1 MPNLSQLRRQK
12 MLEFLSKIKEEHKDD
27 DDTLIALGEIEN
39 ELTSKKYGLVWEKH
53 EEAVDVKMRTHIP
66 VFTEVK
72 EREIDAAPGE
82 SYNFLLEGDNLHS
95 LYLLEKTHKGRIDV
109 IYIDPPYN
117 SGENDFMYD
126 DNYVDASDTFK
137 HSKWL
142 SFMYARLTIAR
153 ELLSHTGFIFI
164 SIDDKEASQ
173 LKLLCDDVFGD
184 QNYEKTDYIQVR
196 YPEKTLK
203 SDMKYHKEIEQVLI
217 YKKSEASQPYIEPEE
232 YNYDKFIYSIQE
244 LADGKEIILGNKR
257 VVIFEKDEYK
267 IVKHSEGYKEGLKE
281 VWATGTILNGNSS
294 GRFFRDYIAGR
305 KDVDGLGV
313 LYKVYDIGD
322 DKYNYRYFTGPKQK
336 GATKGKYYQGVP
348 VDKLEEGSEKFAP
361 LPNYFDMAAD
371 FGNIRHEGG
380 VTFNGGKKPTKLIK
394 QYLKFF
400 NRKNIKVLDFFA
412 GSGSTAQA
420 VLDLNS
426 EDNGH
431 RTFILC
437 TNNENNICTEKT
449 YPRLCNVING
459 YGKYAAELANLK
471 YYRTDFVSRDEEFL
485 ADELLK
491 HITEMIQLEHG
502 VNIDDKQYVMVL
514 SDEEADELQRHWNE
528 YQDIKAIYIS
538 RKVLLTTEQNMLFGN
553 TEIHIIPDD
562 YFEFELKE
570 EGQAW

>member
-1 MPNLSQLRRQK
+1 M
-12 MLEFLSKIKEEHKDD
+12 
-27 DDTLIALGEIEN
+27 
-39 ELTSKKYGLVWEKH
+39 
-53 EEAVDVKMRTHIP
+53 
-66 VFTEVK
+66 
-72 EREIDAAPGE
+72 
-82 SYNFLLEGDNLHS
+82 
-95 LYLLEKTHKGRIDV
+95 
-109 IYIDPPYN
+109 
-117 SGENDFMYD
+117 
-126 DNYVDASDTFK
+126 
-137 HSKWL
+137 
-142 SFMYARLTIAR
+142 TIQ
-153 ELLSHTGFIFI
+153 
-164 SIDDKEASQ
+164 D
-173 LKLLCDDVFGD
+173 
-184 QNYEKTDYIQVR
+184 
-196 YPEKTLK
+196 
-203 SDMKYHKEIEQVLI
+203 
-217 YKKSEASQPYIEPEE
+217 
-232 YNYDKFIYSIQE
+232 
-244 LADGKEIILGNKR
+244 
-257 VVIFEKDEYK
+257 
-267 IVKHSEGYKEGLKE
+267 
-281 VWATGTILNGNSS
+281 
-294 GRFFRDYIAGR
+294 
-305 KDVDGLGV
+305 
-313 LYKVYDIGD
+313 
-322 DKYNYRYFTGPKQK
+322 
-336 GATKGKYYQGVP
+336 
-348 VDKLEEGSEKFAP
+348 
-361 LPNYFDMAAD
+361 
-371 FGNIRHEGG
+371 
-380 VTFNGGKKPTKLIK
+380 
-394 QYLKFF
+394 
-400 NRKNIKVLDFFA
+400 RKNIKVLDFFA